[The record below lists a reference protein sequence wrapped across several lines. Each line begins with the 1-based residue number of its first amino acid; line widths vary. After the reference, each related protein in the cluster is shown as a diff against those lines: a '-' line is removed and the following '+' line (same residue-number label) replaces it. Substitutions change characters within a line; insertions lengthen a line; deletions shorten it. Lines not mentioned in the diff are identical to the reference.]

1 MNTIPPNPKD
11 IPCVA
16 VPKIVVAVLD
26 ASPEHNEHTSNIPN
40 LRQGMREPTLVP
52 NILDTGNVETDNEN
66 RSEQMNIGKQFALSK
81 CKHDRPVRQYT
92 SDIDDGDYPE

>member
-26 ASPEHNEHTSNIPN
+26 ASPEHDEHTSNIPN

-52 NILDTGNVETDNEN
+52 NILDTDIINRYRHNKVVPVDINAMPVTD
-66 RSEQMNIGKQFALSK
+66 GKKLTQAMS
-81 CKHDRPVRQYT
+81 RPITRTAVNK
-92 SDIDDGDYPE
+92 

>member
-52 NILDTGNVETDNEN
+52 NILDTDIIN
-66 RSEQMNIGKQFALSK
+66 RN
-81 CKHDRPVRQYT
+81 
-92 SDIDDGDYPE
+92 